1 MIILQGIGF
10 LAIGFVVGAVIG
22 MFAHWF
28 DRKITARI
36 QWRVGPP
43 FFQPLY
49 DFLKLLG
56 KEVLVPEGASRFTF
70 LSAPLFAIAAVT
82 VVVALLIRTVI
93 FPADTFIGDLI
104 VVLYLLTIP
113 SQAVILGAFASA
125 NPLASLG
132 GSREMKLLLSYELPF
147 VLAIVVPII
156 KAGGTIRL
164 GEIIQYQTEHGV
176 IVGSISGVIAFII
189 ALICMQAKL
198 AKVPFDAPE
207 AETEIMAGA
216 YIEYSGAALGL
227 FKLTQWMMLFAVP
240 FFLIVLFLGGV
251 DWASSW
257 LKVVYAALEYIG
269 ILLLITL
276 LRNTNVRLR
285 IDQIMKF
292 FWAGVTPF
300 AVLAVI
306 LAFLGL

>member
-1 MIILQGIGF
+1 MGVLQGIGF
-10 LAIGFVVGAVIG
+10 LVGGFVVASVVG

-43 FFQPLY
+43 FFQPVY
-49 DFLKLLG
+49 DFVKLLA
-56 KEVLVPEGASRFTF
+56 KEVVVPEAGAKFLF
-70 LSAPLFAIAAVT
+70 LSAPLFGLAAVT
-82 VVVALLIRTVI
+82 VVSALMIRTVI
-93 FPADTFIGDLI
+93 FPGVTFIGDLI
-104 VVLYLLTIP
+104 VVIYLLTIP

-132 GSREMKLLLSYELPF
+132 GSREMKLILSYELPF
-147 VLAIVVPII
+147 VLAILVPVI
-156 KAGGTIRL
+156 KAGETIKL
-164 GEIIQYQTEHGV
+164 GEILQYQATKGAV
-176 IVGSISGVIAFII
+176 IGSISGVIAFVIC
-189 ALICMQAKL
+189 LICMQAKL

-227 FKLTQWMMLFAVP
+227 FKLTQWMMMFAVP
-240 FFLIVLFLGGV
+240 FFLMMLFIGAV
-251 DWASSW
+251 NWRQSW
-257 LKVVYAALEYIG
+257 LNLVFAVLIYIG
-269 ILLLITL
+269 MLLFITL
-276 LRNTNVRLR
+276 VRNTNARLR

-292 FWAGVTPF
+292 FWARVTPF